1 MNNPEGFLQLLTAD
15 VIGQLKNVYQPQRY
29 RVMYADDNGN
39 IVDDDEEFKVNQG
52 QEESKEG
59 SAQNVQWEAPQF
71 NVEQEQLATLTEG
84 AGESEVEIKEEEL
97 ED

>member
-15 VIGQLKNVYQPQRY
+15 VIGQLKHVYQPQRY

-59 SAQNVQWEAPQF
+59 SAQNFQWEAP
-71 NVEQEQLATLTEG
+71 
-84 AGESEVEIKEEEL
+84 
-97 ED
+97 